1 MSLSL
6 PIVQIKRSSQRSR
19 RERVL
24 DHEIRS
30 RQPQV
35 PAPFVIYT
43 QTDDSPPRTSLALT
57 PCSFPVISHISLEQ
71 RRSFLSILGPSLL
84 GRE

>member
-35 PAPFVIYT
+35 PAGYLYT
-43 QTDDSPPRTSLALT
+43 N
-57 PCSFPVISHISLEQ
+57 
-71 RRSFLSILGPSLL
+71 G
-84 GRE
+84 